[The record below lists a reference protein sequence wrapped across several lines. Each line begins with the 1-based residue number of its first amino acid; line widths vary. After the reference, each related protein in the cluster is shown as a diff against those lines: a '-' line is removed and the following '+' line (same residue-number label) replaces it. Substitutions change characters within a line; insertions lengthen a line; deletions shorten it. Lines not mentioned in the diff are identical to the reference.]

1 MSLLGFLT
9 RQYFPEDPEE
19 ERESVIDAAKRSDT
33 YQYLARQLSPDGV
46 DRRSARQAGRRA
58 ANTPSQM
65 AVAPVDQGTDPNLPR
80 RLRQEARTGGTSGLG
95 SVGLD
100 QRERNRDYIE
110 RVRKQELGALFPALP
125 ETPSMRQIRFAEE
138 NPGDPL
144 AQPERPTSTPLPA
157 GLYRPIDPNLAPT
170 PAMIERQRQEEADRV
185 EAQRLAD
192 ANQAFEDMRANP
204 ANQRSLRSVDRERYI
219 DNYGRGPGK
228 IRSGGMSAVGGRFK
242 LEDGVAYYMTDPT
255 DPSSFSEIDMDIYE
269 EAKRLTRKVEGQAGV
284 DAHFQDMDN

>member
-33 YQYLARQLSPDGV
+33 YQYLERQLSPDGV

-58 ANTPSQM
+58 ANTPSRM
-65 AVAPVDQGTDPNLPR
+65 AVSPVDQGRDPNLPR

-125 ETPSMRQIRFAEE
+125 ETPSMRQRRFAEE

-157 GLYRPIDPNLAPT
+157 GLYRPIDPNLGRT
-170 PAMIERQRQEEADRV
+170 PAMIERQRQEEAARV
-185 EAQRLAD
+185 EAQRVLD
-192 ANQAFEDMRANP
+192 ANQSFDEIQANP
-204 ANQRSLRSVDRERYI
+204 VNVGALRPMNRERYI
-219 DNYGRGPGK
+219 DNFGRGPG
-228 IRSGGMSAVGGRFK
+228 RVMPGGSAAVGGRFK
-242 LEDGVAYYMTDPT
+242 SEDGKAYYMTDPT
-255 DPSSFSEIDMDIYE
+255 DPSSFEEIDMEIYE
-269 EAKRLTRKVEGQAGV
+269 EAKRLTRKMDGQDGV